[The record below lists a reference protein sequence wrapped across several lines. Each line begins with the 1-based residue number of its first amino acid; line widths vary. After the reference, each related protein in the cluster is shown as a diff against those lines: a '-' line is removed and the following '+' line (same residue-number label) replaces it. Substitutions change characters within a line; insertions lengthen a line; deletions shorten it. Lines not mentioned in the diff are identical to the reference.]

1 MHVLITADTVGG
13 VWTYTQ
19 ELVTGLAARGVRVT
33 LVSFGRIP
41 TPAQSAWLDELTSV
55 EYLPTDFRLEWM
67 QDSDGDVAH
76 SIRYLQDVI
85 RERRP
90 DLLHLS
96 QFCYGALDVELPKIV
111 VAHSDVISWN
121 RAVHGAQPGGRWAE
135 WYRGVVS
142 EGLAGAS
149 LVVAPSHWMLGELES
164 GYGIKLHSRV
174 IYNGRTPE
182 LFNRLGPKR
191 QYAASAGRLWD
202 EGKQS
207 RLLMEIGQPPLPI
220 VLAGALALEDE
231 SEPGFPEI
239 EFPESGFPENKFG
252 ENEFGDND
260 EQERGRPPDRPAVR
274 CSGVLSQAGMRE
286 LLAGAAIYIATSK
299 YEPFGLAPLE
309 AALSGCALVANDIP
323 SLREVW
329 GPAALYFR
337 KDDPSSLR
345 EVLALLHGNRELCL
359 EYADR
364 AHAHACRNYTA
375 ARMVDE
381 YVEAYRA
388 LLGHGVAA
396 A

>member
-13 VWTYTQ
+13 VWTYTR
-19 ELVTGLAARGVRVT
+19 ELVTGLAARGIRVT

-41 TPAQSAWLDELTSV
+41 TPAQSAWLEGLTSV
-55 EYLPTDFRLEWM
+55 EYLPTGFRLEWM
-67 QDSDGDVAH
+67 QEADGDVAD
-76 SIRYLQDVI
+76 SIRYLQGIV
-85 RERRP
+85 RERKP

-96 QFCYGALDVELPKIV
+96 QFCYGALDAKLPKIV

-121 RAVHGAQPGGRWAE
+121 RAVHGAQPAGRWAE
-135 WYRGVVS
+135 WYCGVVS

-149 LVVAPSHWMLGELES
+149 LVVAPSHWMLGQVES
-164 GYGIKLHSRV
+164 CYGIKLRSRV

-182 LFNRLGPKR
+182 QFNRLCRKR
-191 QYAASAGRLWD
+191 EYAASAGRLWD

-207 RLLMEIGQPPLPI
+207 RLLMELGHPPLPI
-220 VLAGALALEDE
+220 LVAGALALEDE
-231 SEPGFPEI
+231 GEPELPEHAFPEHG
-239 EFPESGFPENKFG
+239 PSS
-252 ENEFGDND
+252 DD
-260 EQERGRPPDRPAVR
+260 EQERCGPPYRPAVHCR
-274 CSGVLSQAGMRE
+274 GVLSEAGMRE
-286 LLAGAAIYIATSK
+286 LLARAAIYIATSK

-329 GPAALYFR
+329 GAAALYFR
-337 KDDPSSLR
+337 KDDTSSLA
-345 EVLALLHGNRELCL
+345 ELLALLHGNRELCL
-359 EYADR
+359 DYADR
-364 AHAHACRNYTA
+364 AYAHACRNYSA

-388 LLGHGVAA
+388 LLGQGVAA